1 MKRKGLYLLVA
12 LAVAGVGAAHA
23 QDMDSTNTTSDS
35 SQTFDGRWYWAPT
48 LGLYYNDTDR
58 NTNSRQYYWGVG
70 LGKFITP
77 NLSVEGFIDHT
88 KRDRDAQYASRN
100 WSSLGAGVSARFF
113 PGHFE
118 KWRPY
123 IMVGALGT
131 RRHVGADKD
140 WNPAVQAGVG
150 TEVALSKNTDMRLEL
165 GYRYERDND
174 TLAPQTDN
182 FGDYML
188 GVSLVNRFGEPP
200 APPPAPVA
208 PPPPKP
214 DCSTLDDDSD
224 GVNNCEDKCPNT
236 EAGTIVGPDGCAK
249 PVVIDLRGVNFKF
262 DRPKP
267 GESDIAPTLQEPTE
281 DSVAIL
287 DQAVD
292 TLQRYPAVKVE
303 LDGHTDS
310 IGTEAYNQKLS
321 ERRAQ
326 IVHDYLTSHGIDADR
341 IVAVKGFGE
350 TQPIATNKT
359 REGRARNRRTELQVQ
374 NPEQPAAADSG
385 SEQ

>member
-12 LAVAGVGAAHA
+12 LAVAGVGAVHA
-23 QDMDSTNTTSDS
+23 QDMGSTSSDS
-35 SQTFDGRWYWAPT
+35 AKVFDGRWYWAPT
-48 LGLYYNDTDR
+48 VGLYYNDTDR
-58 NTNSRQYYWGVG
+58 NTNSRQAFWSVGV
-70 LGKFITP
+70 GKFINP
-77 NLSVEGFIDHT
+77 HLSIEGFIDHT
-88 KRDRDAQYASRN
+88 ARDRDPNGIGGN
-100 WSSLGAGVSARFF
+100 WSNTGAGVSARFF
-113 PGHFE
+113 PGNFDS
-118 KWRPY
+118 WRPY
-123 IMVGALGT
+123 IMVGALGSH
-131 RRHVGADKD
+131 RHVGADED
-140 WNPAVQAGVG
+140 WNPAAQAGVG
-150 TEVALSKNTDMRLEL
+150 TQMALGKSTDLRLEL
-165 GYRYERDND
+165 AYRYDMDDKTQPYKDNY
-174 TLAPQTDN
+174 
-182 FGDYML
+182 GDYML
-188 GVSLVNRFGEPP
+188 SVGLVSRFGEPP

-214 DCSTLDDDSD
+214 DCSTLDDDND

-262 DRPKP
+262 DRPRP
-267 GESDIAPTLQEPTE
+267 GESDIASTLQKPTD

-326 IVHDYLTSHGIDADR
+326 IVYDYLTSHGIDADR
-341 IVAVKGFGE
+341 IVATNGFGE

-359 REGRARNRRTELQVQ
+359 SEGRARNRRTELQVQ
-374 NPEQPAAADSG
+374 NPEQPAAD
-385 SEQ
+385 

>member
-12 LAVAGVGAAHA
+12 LAVAGASAVHA
-23 QDMDSTNTTSDS
+23 QDMDSTSAPSDS
-35 SQTFDGRWYWAPT
+35 SKVFDGRWYWAPT
-48 LGLYYNDTDR
+48 VGLYYNDTDR
-58 NTNSRQYYWGVG
+58 NTNSRQWYYGAAI
-70 LGKFITP
+70 GKFINP
-77 NLSVEGFIDHT
+77 HLSIEGFFDHT
-88 KRDRDAQYASRN
+88 ARDRDPHGMGGN
-100 WSSLGAGVSARFF
+100 WSNTGLGVSARFF
-113 PGHFE
+113 PGNFD

-123 IMVGALGT
+123 IMVGALGSD
-131 RRHVGADKD
+131 RHVGADRD
-140 WNPAVQAGVG
+140 WHPAAQAGVG
-150 TEVALSKNTDMRLEL
+150 TQVALGASTDLRLEL
-165 GYRYERDND
+165 GYRYEMDDKTQPTIDNY
-174 TLAPQTDN
+174 
-182 FGDYML
+182 GDYML
-188 GVSLVNRFGEPP
+188 GLSLVSRFGEPP

-208 PPPPKP
+208 PPPPQP
-214 DCSTLDDDSD
+214 DCSTLDDDGD

-236 EAGTIVGPDGCAK
+236 PAGTIVGPDGCAK

-267 GESDIAPTLQEPTE
+267 GESDIAPTLQEPTS

-326 IVHDYLTSHGIDADR
+326 IVYEYLTSHGISADR
-341 IVAVKGFGE
+341 ITGVKGFGE

-359 REGRARNRRTELQVQ
+359 KEGRARNRRTELQVQ
-374 NPEQPAAADSG
+374 NPEQPAAAGDS